1 MTKGSTSSPACV
13 PLSHGTSPTLVLVEV
28 MAGVGLGLGR
38 TREQF
43 YLHFEIF
50 PIVEKLMSKKIN
62 LFKNSSQINI
72 IKIVFVFSQRK
83 THH

>member
-1 MTKGSTSSPACV
+1 MALPHSGIGGGDGWSWAGPWENQRA
-13 PLSHGTSPTLVLVEV
+13 VLPS
-28 MAGVGLGLGR
+28 
-38 TREQF
+38 
-43 YLHFEIF
+43 FEIF

-72 IKIVFVFSQRK
+72 IKIVFVFRQRK